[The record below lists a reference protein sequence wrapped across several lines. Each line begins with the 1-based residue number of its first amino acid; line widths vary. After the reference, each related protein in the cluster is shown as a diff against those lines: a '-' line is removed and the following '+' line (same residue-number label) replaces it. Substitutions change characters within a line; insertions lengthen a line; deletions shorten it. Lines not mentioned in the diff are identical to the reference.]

1 VLTTKCGTTF
11 APFAAPQIIVP
22 EPFVPTT
29 AQQKAA
35 FSRALQRF
43 VYAFVTM
50 GRRSGDTQHFQA
62 PAPDKHPPSLGHT
75 KAIGLSARHRDNNTS
90 TKSRGLNKHQ
100 QQIEKQHARY
110 PFSQATLWLSV
121 LAFCSFVLAALYWVV
136 YLSSTQP

>member
-1 VLTTKCGTTF
+1 VLLLMMM
-11 APFAAPQIIVP
+11 IVLLHC
-22 EPFVPTT
+22 
-29 AQQKAA
+29 
-35 FSRALQRF
+35 RACLQCDS
-43 VYAFVTM
+43 A
-50 GRRSGDTQHFQA
+50 GDTQHYQA
-62 PAPDKHPPSLGHT
+62 PVPDKHPPSAGHT
-75 KAIGLSARHRDNNTS
+75 KAIGLSARHRDQNTS